1 MIKNV
6 LLDLG
11 GVIMDIKRQYC
22 VDAFT
27 ALGMKDADTFF
38 TDSKQKGPFLA
49 LECGQITP
57 DEFHDEIRR
66 MLPEGVTDE
75 QIDTALDRFLIGIP
89 ADRLRQLDD
98 LRRDYKVYML
108 SNTNRIMWDTF
119 IVPQF
124 TQLGKTMNDY
134 FDGIITSFDAKVCKP
149 DAGIY
154 RYAIEKLG
162 IKPEE
167 TIFLDDAA
175 GNIEAA
181 KALGFN
187 TALVAGTPRPYRE
200 YLA

>member
-11 GVIMDIKRQYC
+11 GVIMDIKRQNC

-49 LECGQITP
+49 LECGLITP
-57 DEFHDEIRR
+57 EEFHTQIRT
-66 MLPEGVTDE
+66 MLPPDVTDD
-75 QIDTALDRFLIGIP
+75 QIDAALDRFLIGIP
-89 ADRLRQLDD
+89 QERLRQLDD
-98 LRRDYKVYML
+98 LRGDYKVYML

-124 TQLGKTMNDY
+124 TQLGKTINDY
-134 FDGIITSFDAKVCKP
+134 FDGIVTSFDAKVCKP

-154 RYAIEKLG
+154 RYAIDKLG

-175 GNIEAA
+175 CNVEAA
-181 KALGFN
+181 SKLGFH
-187 TALVAGTPRPYRE
+187 TALVSGAPKPYRS
-200 YLA
+200 YLE